1 MKRMFIVL
9 TLGIVYVTSKH
20 LHTIEE
26 EKHTYVL
33 SVLKYHYVVESVKD
47 HIIMPL
53 YLSHMDHDITH
64 SDDIDRIQLK
74 NEVMTFD
81 VSLSSIFM
89 SHEETKNDITYVMF
103 EFKFVLPRFNL
114 DMYLENVFC
123 VLTVND
129 GTTYEFRIGTVE
141 IFTTPNVFD
150 SMWSEIQAIRHK
162 DVISIDYID
171 VKTTEDVTLFMSNYI
186 KTSTISNQN
195 GLHMYIPKSHILYLD
210 IPIII
215 ETGDKKEM
223 IVGILW
229 LSSKRMLSQAEGYV
243 VIYHLYKNQSRETL

>member
-1 MKRMFIVL
+1 MKRLFIVL
-9 TLGIVYVTSKH
+9 TLGIVYVTSRY
-20 LHTIEE
+20 LNVIEE

-33 SVLKYHYVVESVKD
+33 SVLKYHYVVESVKE
-47 HIIMPL
+47 HIIIPL
-53 YLSHMDHDITH
+53 FISHMNHDITN

-74 NEVMTFD
+74 NEFMTFD

-103 EFKFVLPRFNL
+103 EFTFVLPRFNL
-114 DMYLENVFC
+114 DLYLDNVFC
-123 VLTVND
+123 VLTVSD
-129 GTTYEFRIGTVE
+129 GTTHAFRIGALE
-141 IFTTPNVFD
+141 FFTTPNVFD
-150 SMWSEIQAIRHK
+150 STWSEIQAIRHEE
-162 DVISIDYID
+162 VLSIDYID
-171 VKTTEDVTLFMSNYI
+171 VKTTEEVTLLMSNHI

-195 GLHMYIPKSHILYLD
+195 GLFMYIPKSHILYLD

-243 VIYHLYKNQSRETL
+243 VIYHLYKNQSREAL